1 MDKFDSKLSE
11 LYNNIMMD
19 DIVDVILK
27 ADQYEYYDLKQRN
40 IQKLKTILYSS
51 KTPDEARL
59 LLNISNDF
67 TKEEEDFY
75 CHQTYWKIVPDHPSS
90 KSLIKNS
97 FSYQTFI
104 KTVTTNIQ
112 DGSDNITKFNS
123 KNDELS
129 SLQFKSLSCDHLIQM
144 TLSEEDRKSEDRK
157 SEDLQMK
164 DKYLDDH
171 SKDLTIGDVLTNPM
185 ILRECGKHLYFFLRK
200 RKLLKIIDETNIT
213 HCENCRCTFTM
224 IYRKHHC
231 RSCGKVFCST
241 CCHKKIEVPKEFLS
255 YQQYSIFSYFSKE
268 EKVCDVCYSEISE
281 YHNCKLLIKFFQ
293 IVALE
298 IPLLQR
304 CATISKSWR
313 KAVLFYLSFIREVQ
327 YKLLHHPL
335 EDYESRF
342 LYSNRYILSGH
353 SSWMLQLLK
362 SPRIDSI
369 HSKGLSIEKHIDDD
383 ISKEIFQNK
392 KISNC
397 WDCMCTRLCHSNLD
411 IFDAFVILI
420 LEDKYPISIQQ
431 GALDILKRT
440 DKEKWI
446 YFISFFFSRWSMNND
461 KRSETNGLQNDPNG
475 QTIKSIPS
483 RSETFECKSLDKSSS
498 IYFSTLDTDDG
509 LFDFLIDLSKD
520 SPKIFTMLYWG
531 FSVSSF
537 GKSRRIYEHLKERLL
552 LESPIFSK
560 IFIRI
565 LNLLSYCEDYY
576 QHQDKNI
583 LGKNLSK
590 LAGNCF
596 CPIHPTKKIKKIF
609 VDEIK
614 IKKSITTPIYIPYEC
629 DDGSKSAIL
638 FKREDIRKDATAM
651 AMAKLCRK
659 LLEENN
665 IHVPFISY
673 DVVPTSP
680 TSGFIEIVQQSK
692 TLNEIF
698 QEGTIN
704 NYLQIHNPEKKI
716 GDILDNYMKSLAFWT
731 IFTYLL
737 GVGDRHLDN
746 IMLTSGGVLFHIDY
760 SYVFGYETKPYVPL
774 IRIDNAMIEG
784 IGGNV
789 HYDKFKS
796 LCLEMFLCLRRY
808 SSLLFCCFLTLSS
821 CDPPI
826 QNTKFTVEFL
836 ENHIVERFLL
846 GQNEGDVAVTI
857 SKLLDNSRDA
867 VTLKVSDY
875 IHTYA
880 NKMQNRD
887 NGFLS
892 WFKYPYNL
900 NKK

>member
-1 MDKFDSKLSE
+1 MDNFHSKLEEE
-11 LYNNIMMD
+11 LYKNIMMD

-40 IQKLKTILYSS
+40 IQKLKTILYTS
-51 KTPDEARL
+51 KSPDEARL

-67 TKEEEDFY
+67 TKEEEEFY
-75 CHQTYWKIVPDHPSS
+75 CHQTYWKIVPFGSLQGPFGSFQPLDPSI
-90 KSLIKNS
+90 KSS
-97 FSYQTFI
+97 SSYQTFI
-104 KTVTTNIQ
+104 KSVASSVQDSSGSSVTLGSVTT
-112 DGSDNITKFNS
+112 GSVTTGSVALGSVTLGSFTQG
-123 KNDELS
+123 
-129 SLQFKSLSCDHLIQM
+129 SLEFKSLSSDHLCQM
-144 TLSEEDRKSEDRK
+144 SE
-157 SEDLQMK
+157 QG
-164 DKYLDDH
+164 YLEDH
-171 SKDLTIGDVLTNPM
+171 SKDLTIGDILTNPM

-200 RKLLKIIDETNIT
+200 RKLLKIIDETHIT

-231 RSCGKVFCST
+231 RSCGKVFCSK
-241 CCHKKIEVPKEFLS
+241 CCYKKIDVPKEFLS

-268 EKVCDVCYSEISE
+268 EKVCDTCYSEISE
-281 YHNCKLLIKFFQ
+281 YHSCKLLIKFFQ
-293 IVALE
+293 IIALE

-304 CATISKSWR
+304 CATMSKSWR
-313 KAVLFYLSFIREVQ
+313 KATLFYLSFIREVQ

-342 LYSNRYILSGH
+342 LYNNRYILNGH

-362 SPRIDSI
+362 STEQETDPCTETEDIPTDL
-369 HSKGLSIEKHIDDD
+369 LS
-383 ISKEIFQNK
+383 K

-397 WDCMCTRLCHSNLD
+397 WDCMCTRLCHSTLD

-420 LEDKYPISIQQ
+420 LEDKYPISVQQ
-431 GALDILKRT
+431 GALEILKRT

-446 YFISFFFSRWSMNND
+446 YFISFFFSRWSTGND
-461 KRSETNGLQNDPNG
+461 DQKVDPKG
-475 QTIKSIPS
+475 DPVPPKSKSITTS
-483 RSETFECKSLDKSSS
+483 RSEMMNLD
-498 IYFSTLDTDDG
+498 LGDG
-509 LFDFLIDLSKD
+509 LFDFLIDLSKE

-531 FSVSSF
+531 FAVSSF

-552 LESPIFSK
+552 LESPVFSK
-560 IFIRI
+560 VFIRT

-590 LAGNCF
+590 LSGACF
-596 CPIHPTKKIKKIF
+596 CPIHPTKKIKKFF

-614 IKKSITTPIYIPYEC
+614 IKQSITTPIYIPYEC
-629 DDGSKSAIL
+629 DDGNKSAIL

-659 LLEENN
+659 LLEENH
-665 IHVPFISY
+665 IQVPFISY
-673 DVVPTSP
+673 DVIPTSP

-716 GDILDNYMKSLAFWT
+716 GDILDNYMRSLAFWT

-784 IGGNV
+784 MGGNV

-808 SSLLFCCFLTLSS
+808 SSLIFCCFLTLAS

-826 QNTKFTVEFL
+826 QNTKFTLDFL
-836 ENHIVERFLL
+836 ENHIVDRFLL

-857 SKLLDNSRDA
+857 SKLLDSSRDA

-880 NKMQNRD
+880 NKIPSSR
-887 NGFLS
+887 GIFS
-892 WFKYPYNL
+892 WWYT
-900 NKK
+900 KK

>member
-1 MDKFDSKLSE
+1 MDNFNSKLEE
-11 LYNNIMMD
+11 LYKNIMMD

-27 ADQYEYYDLKQRN
+27 AEQYEYYDLKQRN
-40 IQKLKTILYSS
+40 IQKLKTILYTS

-75 CHQTYWKIVPDHPSS
+75 CHQSYWKIVPHIGTLDNITKDCIKYSS
-90 KSLIKNS
+90 
-97 FSYQTFI
+97 SYQTFI
-104 KTVTTNIQ
+104 KSVASSVVENQIQ
-112 DGSDNITKFNS
+112 DGSGCVNFR
-123 KNDELS
+123 
-129 SLQFKSLSCDHLIQM
+129 SLSHDHLCH
-144 TLSEEDRKSEDRK
+144 LSREYVED
-157 SEDLQMK
+157 Q
-164 DKYLDDH
+164 

-200 RKLLKIIDETNIT
+200 RKLLKIIDESNIT

-231 RSCGKVFCST
+231 RSCGKVFCSS
-241 CCHKKIEVPKEFLS
+241 CCHKKIDVPKEFLS
-255 YQQYSIFSYFSKE
+255 YQQYSLFSYFSKE
-268 EKVCDVCYSEISE
+268 EKVCDTCYCEISE
-281 YHNCKLLIKFFQ
+281 YHSCKNLIKFFQ
-293 IVALE
+293 IISLE
-298 IPLLQR
+298 IPLVQR

-335 EDYESRF
+335 EDYESKF

-362 SPRIDSI
+362 SPCTDCIQKDKNI
-369 HSKGLSIEKHIDDD
+369 LLNQEKTL
-383 ISKEIFQNK
+383 EILQHT

-397 WDCMCTRLCHSNLD
+397 WDCMCTRLCHSTLD

-420 LEDKYPISIQQ
+420 LENQYPLEVQR
-431 GALDILKRT
+431 GALEILKKS

-446 YFISFFFSRWSMNND
+446 YFISFFFSRWTMNE
-461 KRSETNGLQNDPNG
+461 KE
-475 QTIKSIPS
+475 
-483 RSETFECKSLDKSSS
+483 KSSEINQPS
-498 IYFSTLDTDDG
+498 KDLTNTTSKYDLVNLSSDLDDD
-509 LFDFLIDLSKD
+509 LFNFLIDLSKE
-520 SPKIFTMLYWG
+520 SPKVFTMLYWG

-560 IFIRI
+560 VFIRI

-576 QHQDKNI
+576 QHQDKTI

-590 LAGNCF
+590 LVNSCF

-614 IKKSITTPIYIPYEC
+614 IKQSITTPIYIPYEC
-629 DDGSKSAIL
+629 DDGTKSAIL
-638 FKREDIRKDATAM
+638 FKREDIRKDAIVIG
-651 AMAKLCRK
+651 MAKLCRK
-659 LLEENN
+659 LLQEND

-716 GDILDNYMKSLAFWT
+716 GDILENYMKSLAFWT

-746 IMLTSGGVLFHIDY
+746 IMLTSGGILFHIDY

-774 IRIDNAMIEG
+774 IRIDNSMIEG
-784 IGGNV
+784 MGGNV

-808 SSLLFCCFLTLSS
+808 SSLLFCCFLTFAS

-826 QNTKFTVEFL
+826 QHTKFTLEFL
-836 ENHIVERFLL
+836 ENHIVDRFLL

-880 NKMQNRD
+880 NKIPTSR
-887 NGFLS
+887 GLFS
-892 WFKYPYNL
+892 WLYT
-900 NKK
+900 KK

>member
-1 MDKFDSKLSE
+1 MDNFNSKLEE
-11 LYNNIMMD
+11 LYKNIMMD

-40 IQKLKTILYSS
+40 IQKLKTILYTS
-51 KTPDEARL
+51 KTADEARL

-67 TKEEEDFY
+67 TKEEEEFY
-75 CHQTYWKIVPDHPSS
+75 CHQTYWKIVPHIQSNINSIHTSIKHSS
-90 KSLIKNS
+90 
-97 FSYQTFI
+97 SYQTFI
-104 KTVTTNIQ
+104 KSVVSSVQ
-112 DGSDNITKFNS
+112 DISGEDMYLKTL
-123 KNDELS
+123 D
-129 SLQFKSLSCDHLIQM
+129 FKSLSQDHLNHL
-144 TLSEEDRKSEDRK
+144 TKG
-157 SEDLQMK
+157 
-164 DKYLDDH
+164 YLEDH

-231 RSCGKVFCST
+231 RSCGKVFCYT
-241 CCHKKIEVPKEFLS
+241 CCHKKIDVPKEFLS

-268 EKVCDVCYSEISE
+268 EKVCDSCYSEISE
-281 YHNCKLLIKFFQ
+281 YHSCKLLIKFFQ
-293 IVALE
+293 IIALE

-304 CATISKSWR
+304 SATISKSWR

-342 LYSNRYILSGH
+342 LYSNRYILTGH
-353 SSWMLQLLK
+353 SSWMLQLIK
-362 SPRIDSI
+362 SQSTDLVSNQNDTT
-369 HSKGLSIEKHIDDD
+369 S
-383 ISKEIFQNK
+383 EILQHT

-397 WDCMCTRLCHSNLD
+397 WDCMCTRLCHSSLD
-411 IFDAFVILI
+411 IFDSFVILI
-420 LEDKYPISIQQ
+420 LENQYPISIQQ
-431 GALDILKRT
+431 GALEILKRS
-440 DKEKWI
+440 DKDNWI
-446 YFISFFFSRWSMNND
+446 YFISFFFSRWSTKDQND
-461 KRSETNGLQNDPNG
+461 KSIDPDS
-475 QTIKSIPS
+475 TKMIKSIS
-483 RSETFECKSLDKSSS
+483 TQTISSS
-498 IYFSTLDTDDG
+498 RTDISLYDCLGNIKSELNDG
-509 LFDFLIDLSKD
+509 LFDFLIDLSKE

-552 LESPIFSK
+552 LESPVFSK
-560 IFIRI
+560 VFIRI

-576 QHQDKNI
+576 QHQDKTI

-590 LAGNCF
+590 LANSCF

-614 IKKSITTPIYIPYEC
+614 IKQSITTPIYIPYEC
-629 DDGSKSAIL
+629 DDGTKSAIL

-651 AMAKLCRK
+651 AMAKLCKK

-665 IHVPFISY
+665 IQVPFISY

-716 GDILDNYMKSLAFWT
+716 GDILDNYMRSLAFWS

-746 IMLTSGGVLFHIDY
+746 IMLTAGGILFHIDY
-760 SYVFGYETKPYVPL
+760 GFVLGYETKPYVPL

-784 IGGNV
+784 MGGNV

-808 SSLLFCCFLTLSS
+808 SSLLFCCFLTLAS

-826 QNTKFTVEFL
+826 QNTKFTLEIL
-836 ENHIVERFLL
+836 ENHIVDRFLL
-846 GQNEGDVAVTI
+846 GQSEGDVAMTI

-880 NKMQNRD
+880 NKIPTSR
-887 NGFLS
+887 GIFS
-892 WFKYPYNL
+892 WFYT
-900 NKK
+900 KK